1 MWHDCNAM
9 ARRVAFA
16 GAVILSLITRADA
29 EGSATFEWLGD
40 RLDAA
45 EDRVAQVARGLG
57 LAKQERPVVEAQFGA
72 GGQSA
77 TQLTVR
83 MDTLEA
89 HMRQLTGQ
97 VEQLMFQIRQVDDR
111 LKRVAEDTEFRFRE
125 MSGSGRSA
133 SPNTQ
138 QPRPRSEATPPQ
150 GTVSQ
155 ANQPPQQSAPPTQTT
170 VPTQSPSTAA
180 GPQLLGQVPLSAETS
195 APGGSATGRPLDL
208 AAVIRGNGLPG
219 EPPLAA
225 MPSPGATPSSGT
237 AGGQLAA
244 APNTSPK
251 DEFDL
256 AYSFILRQ
264 DYELAETS
272 FREFLTRHPNDQ
284 MSGNAQFWLGEAQFQ
299 RGKYRE
305 AADAYLKVYTQFGS
319 SAKAPESLLKLGV
332 SLRQLKENEAACA
345 ALTEFGRRYPK
356 ASPQLRQQAQAEQQ
370 RAGCS

>member
-1 MWHDCNAM
+1 MWHDFSAT
-9 ARRVAFA
+9 ARRIAIA
-16 GAVILSLITRADA
+16 GVVILSLVARADA
-29 EGSATFEWLGD
+29 EGSGAFEWLGD

-45 EDRVAQVARGLG
+45 EERVAQVARGFG

-72 GGQSA
+72 GGQS
-77 TQLTVR
+77 TSQLTVR

-89 HMRQLTGQ
+89 QMRQLTGQ
-97 VEQLMFQIRQVDDR
+97 IEQLMFQIRQVDDR
-111 LKRVAEDTEFRFRE
+111 LKRFSEDAEFRFRE
-125 MSGSGRSA
+125 ISGGGRSA

-155 ANQPPQQSAPPTQTT
+155 ASQLPQQAAPPAQTT
-170 VPTQSPSTAA
+170 VPNQSPSMAA

-195 APGGSATGRPLDL
+195 SPVGSANGRPLDL

-225 MPSPGATPSSGT
+225 LPSPGAAPPSDT
-237 AGGQLAA
+237 QGGQLVM
-244 APNTSPK
+244 APSASPK

-256 AYSFILRQ
+256 AYGYILRQ
-264 DYELAETS
+264 DYELAEAS
-272 FREFLTRHPNDQ
+272 FREFLTRYPNDQ
-284 MSGNAQFWLGEAQFQ
+284 LSGNAQFWLGEAQFQ
-299 RGKYRE
+299 RGKYRD

-319 SAKAPESLLKLGV
+319 SAKAPESLVKLGV
-332 SLRQLKENEAACA
+332 SLRQLKENEAACTTLA
-345 ALTEFGRRYPK
+345 EFGRRYPK
-356 ASPQLRQQAQAEQQ
+356 ASAQLKQQAQAEQQ